1 MRCRL
6 LGLEAGPARG
16 NGERRLR
23 ARSAGLG
30 YPEGESVDG
39 GFGVRADRV
48 GGHWFSFA
56 SVCSECEPLNTA
68 VQALRSGIN
77 TEFTCRLCRADYGG
91 LVPTASALV
100 ASDNASRVAGLEA
113 LRTVASGGAGVTIAV
128 IDGPVDLDHPVFEG
142 ADLRMASG
150 ATRWPARPGNRMAE
164 HGTMVASILFGQPG
178 TEVEGICPRARG
190 VVVPVYDI
198 STGRAPQ
205 LEIARAIELAIDEG
219 ADIINFSGG
228 QYTDTGEADQWLSSA
243 VRRCSEAGVLL
254 VAAAGNDGCE
264 CLHVP
269 AAASTALA
277 VGAVD
282 DTGMPMDFSNYGDG
296 YTCNGIT
303 APGEDI
309 LGAMPGGGTARMSG
323 TSFATPLVTGVAAL
337 IQAAKPE
344 LTGARIRDFLLQT
357 ASPCGNNQ
365 PEVCRKLLVGRLNV
379 EGAIAA
385 MSEPT
390 TFTAPASEASAV
402 PMSDLNSAGASA
414 MAVAAV
420 APSAVEPS
428 DEEGLVYALGNIS
441 YDFGTEARRDSFK
454 QLMPPV
460 EVDGNVVPPNPY
472 DARQLVAYIGTH
484 AYEARA
490 LIWTL
495 NIELTPIYAL
505 EPGGAF
511 GANIYE
517 LFNEMLAGE
526 VLAENDDD
534 HIQRVS
540 IPGRLTGRTVRL
552 FSGQH
557 VPVLQIDNPRGAY
570 GWKTNA
576 LVEQASQAVS
586 SKSTATVDTAT
597 IASTLRS
604 FLDRV
609 YYDLR
614 NLGVLSSDRALNF
627 AATNAFQAAT
637 VFSEALGSGMQ
648 LENVETEPSPFA
660 RVDADAWDVKL
671 KFFDP
676 DNTRRAR
683 KVYRFTVDVSE
694 MMPVTLGDV
703 RSWTAAS

>member
-1 MRCRL
+1 M
-6 LGLEAGPARG
+6 
-16 NGERRLR
+16 
-23 ARSAGLG
+23 
-30 YPEGESVDG
+30 Y
-39 GFGVRADRV
+39 
-48 GGHWFSFA
+48 
-56 SVCSECEPLNTA
+56 
-68 VQALRSGIN
+68 
-77 TEFTCRLCRADYGG
+77 RADYGG

-526 VLAENDDD
+526 VLAENDAD

-552 FSGQH
+552 FSGQQ
-557 VPVLQIDNPRGAY
+557 VPVIQIDNPRGAY
-570 GWKTNA
+570 GWKTNT

>member
-1 MRCRL
+1 MSDSSPSAAA
-6 LGLEAGPARG
+6 LEVSTNAG
-16 NGERRLR
+16 
-23 ARSAGLG
+23 
-30 YPEGESVDG
+30 
-39 GFGVRADRV
+39 RV
-48 GGHWFSFA
+48 
-56 SVCSECEPLNTA
+56 P
-68 VQALRSGIN
+68 
-77 TEFTCRLCRADYGG
+77 
-91 LVPTASALV
+91 
-100 ASDNASRVAGLEA
+100 GLEA
-113 LRTVASGGAGVTIAV
+113 LRTLANGGAGLTVAV

-150 ATRWPARPGNRMAE
+150 STRWPARPGNRMAE

-178 TEVEGICPRARG
+178 SAVEGVCPCARG

-228 QYTDTGEADQWLSSA
+228 QYSDTGDADQWLSAA
-243 VRRCSEAGVLL
+243 VRRCAEAGVLL

-282 DTGMPMDFSNYGDG
+282 DSGMPMDFSNYGDG

-309 LGAMPGGGTARMSG
+309 LGAVPGGAVERMSG
-323 TSFATPLVTGVAAL
+323 TSFATPLVAGVAAL
-337 IQAAKPE
+337 LMAARPGI
-344 LTGARIRDFLLQT
+344 GAVNVRDFLLQG
-357 ASPCGNNQ
+357 AAPCDRNT
-365 PEVCRKLLVGRLNV
+365 PEVCRRLLVGRLDI
-379 EGAIAA
+379 EGAMRA
-385 MSEPT
+385 MSE
-390 TFTAPASEASAV
+390 APAVETSETEPSCGWGGSADHTAVGEPALVGAAPSSFAAGEAS
-402 PMSDLNSAGASA
+402 
-414 MAVAAV
+414 V
-420 APSAVEPS
+420 APSMA
-428 DEEGLVYALGNIS
+428 DAAEGEGPVYALGNIS

-460 EVDGNVVPPNPY
+460 EIDGNVVPPNPY
-472 DARQLVAYIGTH
+472 DARQLVAYLGSH
-484 AYEARA
+484 PYEGRA

-505 EPGGAF
+505 EPAGAF
-511 GANIYE
+511 GANLYE
-517 LFNEMLAGE
+517 LLTEMLAGE
-526 VLAENDDD
+526 VLAEGDPD

-540 IPGRLTGRTVRL
+540 IPGTLTGRTVRL

-557 VPVLQIDNPRGAY
+557 VPVLQLENPRGAY

-576 LVEQASQAVS
+576 LVDQAAAAVS
-586 SKSTATVDTAT
+586 GKKGSSADADT
-597 IASTLRS
+597 IASSLRS

-614 NLGVLSSDRALNF
+614 NLGVLSADRALNF

-648 LENVETEPSPFA
+648 LEDIATEPSPFA
-660 RVDADAWDVKL
+660 RADADAWDVKL

-694 MMPVTLGDV
+694 MMPVTLGEV
-703 RSWTAAS
+703 RSWTSSS

>member
-1 MRCRL
+1 VTDD
-6 LGLEAGPARG
+6 
-16 NGERRLR
+16 
-23 ARSAGLG
+23 
-30 YPEGESVDG
+30 Y
-39 GFGVRADRV
+39 GVRMPAPADL
-48 GGHWFSFA
+48 A
-56 SVCSECEPLNTA
+56 LSE
-68 VQALRSGIN
+68 
-77 TEFTCRLCRADYGG
+77 
-91 LVPTASALV
+91 
-100 ASDNASRVAGLEA
+100 NAARVAGLETLRA
-113 LRTVASGGAGVTIAV
+113 LGNGGAGVTIAV
-128 IDGPVDLDHPVFEG
+128 IDGPVDLDHPVFQG

-150 ATRWPARPGNRMAE
+150 ATKWPARPGNRLAE
-164 HGTMVASILFGQPG
+164 HGTVVASILFGQRG
-178 TEVEGICPRARG
+178 TAVEGICPRASG

-228 QYTDTGEADQWLSSA
+228 QYTDTGVADQWLSSA
-243 VRRCSEAGVLL
+243 VRRCAEAGVLL

-309 LGAMPGGGTARMSG
+309 LGAMPGGGTARRSG
-323 TSFATPLVTGVAAL
+323 TSFATPLVTGAAAL
-337 IQAAKPE
+337 MKAMRPDLRAIDV
-344 LTGARIRDFLLQT
+344 RDLLLQG
-357 ASPCGNNQ
+357 AAPCGSNT
-365 PEVCRKLLVGRLNV
+365 PEVCRRLLVGRLDI
-379 EGAIAA
+379 EGALKV
-385 MSEPT
+385 MSEAPAVESAE
-390 TFTAPASEASAV
+390 TAPSCGCGGASHGPASEPALVGAAPSSV
-402 PMSDLNSAGASA
+402 SSFSTGEAGA
-414 MAVAAV
+414 
-420 APSAVEPS
+420 APSMADAP
-428 DEEGLVYALGNIS
+428 DAEGLVYALGNIS

-460 EVDGNVVPPNPY
+460 EIDGNVVPPNPY
-472 DARQLVAYIGTH
+472 DARQLVAYLGSH
-484 AYEARA
+484 PYEGRA

-505 EPGGAF
+505 EPTGAF
-511 GANIYE
+511 GANLYE
-517 LFNEMLAGE
+517 LLAEMLAGE
-526 VLAENDDD
+526 VLAEGDPD

-540 IPGRLTGRTVRL
+540 IPGKLTGRTVRL

-557 VPVLQIDNPRGAY
+557 VPVLQLENPRGAY

-576 LVEQASQAVS
+576 LVDQAAAAVS
-586 SKSTATVDTAT
+586 GKKGASADSDT
-597 IASTLRS
+597 IASNLRS

-648 LENVETEPSPFA
+648 LEDIATEPSPFA
-660 RVDADAWDVKL
+660 RADADAWDVKL

-694 MMPVTLGDV
+694 IMPVTLGEV
-703 RSWTAAS
+703 RSWTSSS

>member
-1 MRCRL
+1 MSSNLDL
-6 LGLEAGPARG
+6 LPGARQ
-16 NGERRLR
+16 LLK
-23 ARSAGLG
+23 LG
-30 YPEGESVDG
+30 D
-39 GFGVRADRV
+39 
-48 GGHWFSFA
+48 
-56 SVCSECEPLNTA
+56 
-68 VQALRSGIN
+68 
-77 TEFTCRLCRADYGG
+77 
-91 LVPTASALV
+91 
-100 ASDNASRVAGLEA
+100 
-113 LRTVASGGAGVTIAV
+113 GGAGVTIAV
-128 IDGPVDLDHPVFEG
+128 IDGPVDLDHPVFAG
-142 ADLRMASG
+142 ADMQVATG
-150 ATRWPARPGNRMAE
+150 ATLWPARLGNRLAE

-178 TEVEGICPRARG
+178 SAVEGLAPNARG
-190 VVVPVYDI
+190 LIVPVYDI
-198 STGRAPQ
+198 DSGKAPQ
-205 LEIARAIELAIDEG
+205 LEVARAIQLAINEG
-219 ADIINFSGG
+219 ADVINFSGG
-228 QYTDTGEADQWLSSA
+228 QYSDTGVADQWLADA
-243 VRRCSEAGVLL
+243 VQRCAEAGVLL

-282 DTGMPMDFSNYGDG
+282 ARGEPMDFSNYGSD

-303 APGEDI
+303 APGQNI
-309 LGAMPGGGTARMSG
+309 IGAVPGDGVTRMSG

-337 IQAAKPE
+337 LQAAKPE
-344 LTGARIRDFLLQT
+344 LSGARIRDFLLQT
-357 ASPCGNNQ
+357 ASPCGTNQ

-390 TFTAPASEASAV
+390 TFTPPASEASAG
-402 PMSDLNSAGASA
+402 PMSDLNGAGVSA

-420 APSAVEPS
+420 GPSAVEPS
-428 DEEGLVYALGNIS
+428 DEEGLVYALGNLS

-557 VPVLQIDNPRGAY
+557 VPVIQIDNPRGAY

-586 SKSTATVDTAT
+586 SKSSATVDSAT

>member
-1 MRCRL
+1 MSDSSPSAAA
-6 LGLEAGPARG
+6 LEVSTNAG
-16 NGERRLR
+16 
-23 ARSAGLG
+23 
-30 YPEGESVDG
+30 
-39 GFGVRADRV
+39 RV
-48 GGHWFSFA
+48 
-56 SVCSECEPLNTA
+56 P
-68 VQALRSGIN
+68 
-77 TEFTCRLCRADYGG
+77 
-91 LVPTASALV
+91 
-100 ASDNASRVAGLEA
+100 GLEA
-113 LRTVASGGAGVTIAV
+113 LRTLANGGAGLTVAV

-150 ATRWPARPGNRMAE
+150 STRWPARPGNRMAE

-178 TEVEGICPRARG
+178 SAVEGVCPCARG

-228 QYTDTGEADQWLSSA
+228 QYSDTGDADQWLSAA
-243 VRRCSEAGVLL
+243 VRRCAEAGVLL

-282 DTGMPMDFSNYGDG
+282 DSGMPMDFSNYGDG

-309 LGAMPGGGTARMSG
+309 LGAVPGGAVERMSG
-323 TSFATPLVTGVAAL
+323 TSFATPLVAGVAAL
-337 IQAAKPE
+337 LMAARPGI
-344 LTGARIRDFLLQT
+344 GAVNVRDFLLQG
-357 ASPCGNNQ
+357 AAPCDRNT
-365 PEVCRKLLVGRLNV
+365 PEVCRRLLVGRLDI
-379 EGAIAA
+379 EGAMRA
-385 MSEPT
+385 MSE
-390 TFTAPASEASAV
+390 APAVETSETEPSCGCGGSADHTAVSEPALVGAAPSSFAAGEAS
-402 PMSDLNSAGASA
+402 
-414 MAVAAV
+414 V
-420 APSAVEPS
+420 APSMA
-428 DEEGLVYALGNIS
+428 DAAEGEGPVYALGNIS

-460 EVDGNVVPPNPY
+460 EIDGNVVPPNPY
-472 DARQLVAYIGTH
+472 DARQLVAYLGSH
-484 AYEARA
+484 PYEGRA

-505 EPGGAF
+505 EPAGAF
-511 GANIYE
+511 GANLYE
-517 LFNEMLAGE
+517 LLTEMLAGE
-526 VLAENDDD
+526 VLAEGDPD

-540 IPGRLTGRTVRL
+540 IPGTLTGRTVRL

-557 VPVLQIDNPRGAY
+557 VPVLQLENPRGAY

-576 LVEQASQAVS
+576 LVDQAAAAVS
-586 SKSTATVDTAT
+586 GKKGSSADVDT
-597 IASTLRS
+597 IASSLRS

-614 NLGVLSSDRALNF
+614 NLGVLSADRALNF

-648 LENVETEPSPFA
+648 LEDIATEPSPFA
-660 RVDADAWDVKL
+660 RADADAWDVKL

-694 MMPVTLGDV
+694 MMPVTLGEV
-703 RSWTAAS
+703 RSWTSSS

>member
-1 MRCRL
+1 
-6 LGLEAGPARG
+6 
-16 NGERRLR
+16 
-23 ARSAGLG
+23 
-30 YPEGESVDG
+30 V
-39 GFGVRADRV
+39 
-48 GGHWFSFA
+48 
-56 SVCSECEPLNTA
+56 
-68 VQALRSGIN
+68 
-77 TEFTCRLCRADYGG
+77 
-91 LVPTASALV
+91 
-100 ASDNASRVAGLEA
+100 
-113 LRTVASGGAGVTIAV
+113 TVAV

-142 ADLRMASG
+142 ADLRIASG
-150 ATRWPARPGNRMAE
+150 ATRWPARAGNRMAE

-178 TEVEGICPRARG
+178 SAVEGVCPRASG

-228 QYTDTGEADQWLSSA
+228 QYSDTGDADQWLSAA
-243 VRRCSEAGVLL
+243 VRRCAEAGVLL

-282 DTGMPMDFSNYGDG
+282 DSGMPMDFSNYGDG

-309 LGAMPGGGTARMSG
+309 LGAVPGGAVERMSG
-323 TSFATPLVTGVAAL
+323 TSFATPLVAGVAAL
-337 IQAAKPE
+337 LMAARPGI
-344 LTGARIRDFLLQT
+344 GAVNVRDFLLQG
-357 ASPCGNNQ
+357 AAPCGRNS
-365 PEVCRKLLVGRLNV
+365 PEVCRRLLVGRLDI
-379 EGAIAA
+379 EGAMRA
-385 MSEPT
+385 M
-390 TFTAPASEASAV
+390 SEASAV
-402 PMSDLNSAGASA
+402 ETSETEPSCGCGGSADHTTVGEPAL
-414 MAVAAV
+414 VAAAPSSFAAGEASV
-420 APSAVEPS
+420 APSMA
-428 DEEGLVYALGNIS
+428 DAAEGEGPVYALGNIS

-460 EVDGNVVPPNPY
+460 EIDGNVVPPNPY
-472 DARQLVAYIGTH
+472 DARQLVAYLGSH
-484 AYEARA
+484 PYEGRA

-505 EPGGAF
+505 EPAGAF
-511 GANIYE
+511 GANLYE
-517 LFNEMLAGE
+517 LLTEMLAGE
-526 VLAENDDD
+526 VLAEGDPD

-540 IPGRLTGRTVRL
+540 IPGALTGRTVRL

-557 VPVLQIDNPRGAY
+557 VPVLQLENPRGAY

-576 LVEQASQAVS
+576 LVDQAAAAVS
-586 SKSTATVDTAT
+586 GKKDASADADT
-597 IASTLRS
+597 IASSLRS

-648 LENVETEPSPFA
+648 LEDIATEPSPFA
-660 RVDADAWDVKL
+660 RADADAWDVKL

-694 MMPVTLGDV
+694 MMPVTLGEV
-703 RSWTAAS
+703 RSWTSSS

>member
-1 MRCRL
+1 MSDSSPSAAAP
-6 LGLEAGPARG
+6 EVSTNAG
-16 NGERRLR
+16 
-23 ARSAGLG
+23 
-30 YPEGESVDG
+30 
-39 GFGVRADRV
+39 RV
-48 GGHWFSFA
+48 
-56 SVCSECEPLNTA
+56 P
-68 VQALRSGIN
+68 
-77 TEFTCRLCRADYGG
+77 
-91 LVPTASALV
+91 
-100 ASDNASRVAGLEA
+100 GLEA
-113 LRTVASGGAGVTIAV
+113 LRTLANGGAGLTVAV

-150 ATRWPARPGNRMAE
+150 STRWPARPGNRMAE

-178 TEVEGICPRARG
+178 SAVEGVCPCARG

-228 QYTDTGEADQWLSSA
+228 QYSDTGDADQWLSAA
-243 VRRCSEAGVLL
+243 VRRCAEAGVLL

-282 DTGMPMDFSNYGDG
+282 DSGMPMDFSNYGDG

-309 LGAMPGGGTARMSG
+309 LGAVPGGAVERMSG
-323 TSFATPLVTGVAAL
+323 TSFATPLVAGVAAL
-337 IQAAKPE
+337 LMAARPGIEAVKV
-344 LTGARIRDFLLQT
+344 RDFLLQG
-357 ASPCGNNQ
+357 AAPCDRNT
-365 PEVCRKLLVGRLNV
+365 PEVCRRLLVGRLDI
-379 EGAIAA
+379 EGAMRA
-385 MSEPT
+385 M
-390 TFTAPASEASAV
+390 SEASAV
-402 PMSDLNSAGASA
+402 ETSETEPSCGCGGSADHTAVGEPALVGAAPSSF
-414 MAVAAV
+414 AAGEASV
-420 APSAVEPS
+420 APSMA
-428 DEEGLVYALGNIS
+428 DAAEGEGPVYALGNIS

-460 EVDGNVVPPNPY
+460 EIDGNVVPPNPY
-472 DARQLVAYIGTH
+472 DARQLVAYLGSH
-484 AYEARA
+484 PYEGRA

-505 EPGGAF
+505 EPAGAF
-511 GANIYE
+511 GANLYE
-517 LFNEMLAGE
+517 LLTEMLAGE
-526 VLAENDDD
+526 VLAEGDPD

-540 IPGRLTGRTVRL
+540 IPGTLTGRTVRL

-557 VPVLQIDNPRGAY
+557 VPVLQLENPRGAY

-576 LVEQASQAVS
+576 LVDQAAAAVS
-586 SKSTATVDTAT
+586 GKKGSSADADT
-597 IASTLRS
+597 IASSLRS

-614 NLGVLSSDRALNF
+614 NLGVLSADRALNF

-648 LENVETEPSPFA
+648 LEDIATEPSPFA
-660 RVDADAWDVKL
+660 RADADAWDVKL

-694 MMPVTLGDV
+694 MMPVTLGEV
-703 RSWTAAS
+703 RSWTSSS

>member
-1 MRCRL
+1 VPNNL
-6 LGLEAGPARG
+6 
-16 NGERRLR
+16 
-23 ARSAGLG
+23 
-30 YPEGESVDG
+30 D
-39 GFGVRADRV
+39 
-48 GGHWFSFA
+48 
-56 SVCSECEPLNTA
+56 
-68 VQALRSGIN
+68 
-77 TEFTCRLCRADYGG
+77 
-91 LVPTASALV
+91 LVPGARKLGELAH
-100 ASDNASRVAGLEA
+100 
-113 LRTVASGGAGVTIAV
+113 GGAGVTIAV
-128 IDGPVDLDHPVFEG
+128 IDGPVDLEHPVFAG
-142 ADLRMASG
+142 ADLTIATG
-150 ATRWPARPGNRMAE
+150 ATQWPARLGNRLAE

-178 TEVEGICPRARG
+178 SAVEGIAPNARG
-190 VVVPVYDI
+190 LIVPVYDVD
-198 STGRAPQ
+198 SGRAPQ
-205 LEIARAIELAIDEG
+205 LEIARAIQIAISEG

-228 QYTDTGEADQWLSSA
+228 QYSDTGVADQWLDDA
-243 VRRCSEAGVLL
+243 VQRCAEAGVLL

-282 DTGMPMDFSNYGDG
+282 SNGDPMDFSNYGSG
-296 YTCNGIT
+296 YACNGIT
-303 APGEDI
+303 APGENI
-309 LGAMPGGGTARMSG
+309 IGAVPGGGVARMSG
-323 TSFATPLVTGVAAL
+323 TSFATPLVSGVAAL
-337 IQAAKPE
+337 IQAAEPA

-357 ASPCGNNQ
+357 ASPCGTKQ
-365 PEVCRKLLVGRLNV
+365 PEVCQKLLVGRLNV
-379 EGAIAA
+379 EGALAA
-385 MSEPT
+385 MSDHT
-390 TFTAPASEASAV
+390 TVSELAATTVDPGPEAALSSVGTAA
-402 PMSDLNSAGASA
+402 AG
-414 MAVAAV
+414 
-420 APSAVEPS
+420 PSAVESAGVGPS
-428 DEEGLVYALGNIS
+428 AADEDGLVYALGNIS

-472 DARQLVAYIGTH
+472 DARQLVAYIGSH

-517 LFNEMLAGE
+517 LLNEMLAGE
-526 VLAENDDD
+526 VLAESDPD

-540 IPGRLTGRTVRL
+540 MPGRLTGRTVRL
-552 FSGQH
+552 FSGQN
-557 VPVLQIDNPRGAY
+557 VPVLQLENPRGSY

-576 LVEQASQAVS
+576 LVEQAAQAVGS
-586 SKSTATVDTAT
+586 RAGATADTGT
-597 IASTLRS
+597 IASNLRS

-648 LENVETEPSPFA
+648 LENIETEPSPFA

-694 MMPVTLGDV
+694 MMPVTLGEV
-703 RSWTAAS
+703 RSWTTAY

>member
-1 MRCRL
+1 MSDSSPSAAA
-6 LGLEAGPARG
+6 LEVSTNAG
-16 NGERRLR
+16 
-23 ARSAGLG
+23 
-30 YPEGESVDG
+30 
-39 GFGVRADRV
+39 RV
-48 GGHWFSFA
+48 
-56 SVCSECEPLNTA
+56 P
-68 VQALRSGIN
+68 
-77 TEFTCRLCRADYGG
+77 
-91 LVPTASALV
+91 
-100 ASDNASRVAGLEA
+100 GLEA
-113 LRTVASGGAGVTIAV
+113 LRTLANGGAGLTVAV

-150 ATRWPARPGNRMAE
+150 STRWPARPGNRMAE

-178 TEVEGICPRARG
+178 SAVEGVCPCARG

-219 ADIINFSGG
+219 ANIINFSGG
-228 QYTDTGEADQWLSSA
+228 QYSDTGDADQWLSAA
-243 VRRCSEAGVLL
+243 VRRCAEAGVLL

-282 DTGMPMDFSNYGDG
+282 DSGMPMDFSNYGDG

-309 LGAMPGGGTARMSG
+309 LGAVPGGAVERMSG
-323 TSFATPLVTGVAAL
+323 TSFATPLVAGVAAL
-337 IQAAKPE
+337 LMAARPGI
-344 LTGARIRDFLLQT
+344 GAVNVRDFLLQG
-357 ASPCGNNQ
+357 AAPCDRNI
-365 PEVCRKLLVGRLNV
+365 PEVCRRLLVGRLDI
-379 EGAIAA
+379 EGAMRA
-385 MSEPT
+385 MSE
-390 TFTAPASEASAV
+390 APAVETSETEPSCGCGGSADHTAVGEPALVGAAPSSFAAGEAS
-402 PMSDLNSAGASA
+402 
-414 MAVAAV
+414 V
-420 APSAVEPS
+420 APSMA
-428 DEEGLVYALGNIS
+428 DAAEGEGPVYALGNIS

-460 EVDGNVVPPNPY
+460 EIDGNVVPPNPY
-472 DARQLVAYIGTH
+472 DARQLVAYLGSH
-484 AYEARA
+484 PYEGRA

-505 EPGGAF
+505 EPAGAF
-511 GANIYE
+511 GANLYE
-517 LFNEMLAGE
+517 LLTEMLAGE
-526 VLAENDDD
+526 VLAEGDPD

-540 IPGRLTGRTVRL
+540 IPGTLTGRTVRL

-557 VPVLQIDNPRGAY
+557 VPVLQLENPRGAY

-576 LVEQASQAVS
+576 LVDQAAAAVS
-586 SKSTATVDTAT
+586 GKKGSSADADT
-597 IASTLRS
+597 IASSLRS

-614 NLGVLSSDRALNF
+614 NLGVLSADRALNF

-648 LENVETEPSPFA
+648 LEDIATEPSPFA
-660 RVDADAWDVKL
+660 RADADAWDVKL

-694 MMPVTLGDV
+694 MMPVTLGEV
-703 RSWTAAS
+703 RSWTSSS

>member
-1 MRCRL
+1 MRTN
-6 LGLEAGPARG
+6 AGRI
-16 NGERRLR
+16 
-23 ARSAGLG
+23 S
-30 YPEGESVDG
+30 
-39 GFGVRADRV
+39 
-48 GGHWFSFA
+48 
-56 SVCSECEPLNTA
+56 
-68 VQALRSGIN
+68 
-77 TEFTCRLCRADYGG
+77 
-91 LVPTASALV
+91 
-100 ASDNASRVAGLEA
+100 GLEA
-113 LRTVASGGAGVTIAV
+113 LRTLANGGAGVTVAV

-142 ADLRMASG
+142 ADLRIASG
-150 ATRWPARPGNRMAE
+150 ATRWPARAGNRMAE

-178 TEVEGICPRARG
+178 STVEGVCPRASG

-228 QYTDTGEADQWLSSA
+228 QYSDTGDADQWLSAA
-243 VRRCSEAGVLL
+243 VRRCAEAGVLL

-282 DTGMPMDFSNYGDG
+282 DSGMPMDFSNYGDG

-309 LGAMPGGGTARMSG
+309 LGAVPGGAVERMSG
-323 TSFATPLVTGVAAL
+323 TSFATPLVAGVAAL
-337 IQAAKPE
+337 LMAARPGI
-344 LTGARIRDFLLQT
+344 GAVNVRDFLLQG
-357 ASPCGNNQ
+357 AAPCGMNS
-365 PEVCRKLLVGRLNV
+365 PEVCRRLLVGRLDI
-379 EGAIAA
+379 EGAMRA
-385 MSEPT
+385 M
-390 TFTAPASEASAV
+390 SEASAV
-402 PMSDLNSAGASA
+402 ETSETEPSCGCGGSADHTAVGEPAL
-414 MAVAAV
+414 VAAAPSSFAASEASV
-420 APSAVEPS
+420 APSMA
-428 DEEGLVYALGNIS
+428 DAAEGEGPVYALGNIS

-460 EVDGNVVPPNPY
+460 EIDGNVVPPNPY
-472 DARQLVAYIGTH
+472 DARQLVAYLGSH
-484 AYEARA
+484 PYEGRA

-505 EPGGAF
+505 EPAGAF
-511 GANIYE
+511 GANLYE
-517 LFNEMLAGE
+517 LLTQMLAGE
-526 VLAENDDD
+526 VLAEGDPD

-540 IPGRLTGRTVRL
+540 IPGALTGRTVRL

-557 VPVLQIDNPRGAY
+557 VPVLQLENPRGAY

-576 LVEQASQAVS
+576 LVDQAAAAVS
-586 SKSTATVDTAT
+586 GKKGASADADT
-597 IASTLRS
+597 IASSLRS

-648 LENVETEPSPFA
+648 LEDIATEPSPFA
-660 RVDADAWDVKL
+660 RADADAWDVKL

-694 MMPVTLGDV
+694 MMPVTLGEI
-703 RSWTAAS
+703 RSWTSSS

>member
-1 MRCRL
+1 MSDSSPSAAA
-6 LGLEAGPARG
+6 LEVSTNAG
-16 NGERRLR
+16 
-23 ARSAGLG
+23 
-30 YPEGESVDG
+30 
-39 GFGVRADRV
+39 RV
-48 GGHWFSFA
+48 
-56 SVCSECEPLNTA
+56 P
-68 VQALRSGIN
+68 
-77 TEFTCRLCRADYGG
+77 
-91 LVPTASALV
+91 
-100 ASDNASRVAGLEA
+100 GLEA
-113 LRTVASGGAGVTIAV
+113 LRTLANGGAGLTVAV

-150 ATRWPARPGNRMAE
+150 STRWPARPGNRMAE

-178 TEVEGICPRARG
+178 SAVEGVCPCARG

-219 ADIINFSGG
+219 ANIINFSGG
-228 QYTDTGEADQWLSSA
+228 QYSDTGDADQWLSAA
-243 VRRCSEAGVLL
+243 VRRCAEAGVLL

-282 DTGMPMDFSNYGDG
+282 DSGMPMDFSNYGDG

-309 LGAMPGGGTARMSG
+309 LGAVPGGAVERMSG
-323 TSFATPLVTGVAAL
+323 TSFATPLVAGVAAL
-337 IQAAKPE
+337 LMAARPGI
-344 LTGARIRDFLLQT
+344 GAVNVRDFLLQG
-357 ASPCGNNQ
+357 AAPCDRNI
-365 PEVCRKLLVGRLNV
+365 PEVCRRLLVGRLDI
-379 EGAIAA
+379 EGAMRA
-385 MSEPT
+385 MSE
-390 TFTAPASEASAV
+390 APAVETSETEPSCGCGGSADHTAVGEPALVGAAPSSFAAGEAS
-402 PMSDLNSAGASA
+402 
-414 MAVAAV
+414 V
-420 APSAVEPS
+420 APSMA
-428 DEEGLVYALGNIS
+428 DAAEGEGPVYALGNIS

-460 EVDGNVVPPNPY
+460 EIDGNVVPPNPY
-472 DARQLVAYIGTH
+472 DARQLVAYLGSH
-484 AYEARA
+484 PYEGRA

-495 NIELTPIYAL
+495 NIELTPVYAL
-505 EPGGAF
+505 EPAGAF
-511 GANIYE
+511 GANLYE
-517 LFNEMLAGE
+517 LLTEMLAGE
-526 VLAENDDD
+526 VLAEGDPD

-540 IPGRLTGRTVRL
+540 IPGTLTGRTVRL

-557 VPVLQIDNPRGAY
+557 VPVLQLENPRGAY

-576 LVEQASQAVS
+576 LVDQAAAAVS
-586 SKSTATVDTAT
+586 GKKGSSADADT
-597 IASTLRS
+597 IASSLRS

-614 NLGVLSSDRALNF
+614 NLGVLSADRALNF

-648 LENVETEPSPFA
+648 LEDIATEPSPFA
-660 RVDADAWDVKL
+660 RADADAWDVKL

-694 MMPVTLGDV
+694 MMPVTLGEV
-703 RSWTAAS
+703 RSWTSSS